1 MSLRW
6 LRVWVGLVLGAA
18 GALMVAAS
26 WQRWTR
32 WCLSDTGVP
41 LTGCAGRED
50 HLYDFLPPAEPWEPV
65 GTSAELGG
73 ASLLVLALVVPLLPW
88 ALTGR
93 RPGVLSAV
101 ALVAAVTGLV
111 AVGMATLQ
119 SGLSGEVVDPWLG
132 GWSTWAWLLVLPS
145 LLVHF
150 SVASAGWARAASVVL
165 VLSTPLVAAFSYA
178 VGEYD
183 ARPWWEANSGALM
196 VTAGLCLFAA
206 AAWPG
211 RTCPANQQPL
221 EVAATS

>member
-6 LRVWVGLVLGAA
+6 LRVWVGLVLGGA
-18 GALMVAAS
+18 GALMFAAS

-50 HLYDFLPPAEPWEPV
+50 PLYAFLPPAEPWVPV
-65 GTSAELGG
+65 GSSAELGG

-93 RPGVLSAV
+93 RPGAFSAV
-101 ALVAAVTGLV
+101 ALVAAELGLV
-111 AVGMATLQ
+111 AVGVATLQ
-119 SGLSGEVVDPWLG
+119 SGLAGEVVEPWLG

-145 LLVHF
+145 LLVRF
-150 SVASAGWARAASVVL
+150 SIGSAGWARAASVAL

-178 VGEYD
+178 VGDYD
-183 ARPWWEANSGALM
+183 ERPWWEAVSGALM
-196 VTAGLCLFAA
+196 ATAGLCLLAA
-206 AAWPG
+206 AAWPA
-211 RTCPANQQPL
+211 RTRPAQQQPI
-221 EVAATS
+221 EVAAKS